1 MREGASSRALSTLWR
16 GEINPAH
23 CAMMNRGA
31 LERGEKRGI
40 IPQHATTNRNELWN
54 GDRMSINDG
63 KRVLQ
68 MEADAILGLIPR
80 LNGRF
85 AEAVDLCYACT
96 GHVVVTGMGKSG
108 NIGQKIAATLSST
121 GTPAFFLHPAEGI
134 HGDLGMVSKRDVVIA
149 LSNSGETGELVRIL
163 QAIKRF
169 NLKVIALT
177 GGARSTLAR
186 WSDVV
191 LDVAVPEEACPLG
204 LAPTSSTT
212 AALAMGD
219 ALAVAILQKR
229 GFRKEDFA
237 SFHPGGTLGRTLLMT
252 VDDAMHRGEDIPV
265 VLETLPMRE
274 VVVEMTSKKLGMTT
288 VVNGEGRLCGV
299 ITDGDLRRLIRRV
312 DSEALFSLPASAV
325 IHGSPRSVLR
335 GTLATQAIHLME
347 THAITVLVVVDD
359 AGKMEGVVHLH
370 DLLRREIV

>member
-1 MREGASSRALSTLWR
+1 
-16 GEINPAH
+16 
-23 CAMMNRGA
+23 
-31 LERGEKRGI
+31 
-40 IPQHATTNRNELWN
+40 
-54 GDRMSINDG
+54 MSIDDG

-68 MEADAILGLIPR
+68 VEADAILGLIPR
-80 LNGRF
+80 LDARF
-85 AEAVDLCYACT
+85 LAAVDLCHACT

-134 HGDLGMVSKRDVVIA
+134 HGDLGMLSKRDVVIA
-149 LSNSGETGELVRIL
+149 LSNSGETEELLRIL

-186 WSDVV
+186 WSDIV

-219 ALAVAILQKR
+219 ALAVSILQKR

-237 SFHPGGTLGRTLLMT
+237 SFHPGGTLGRTLLMI
-252 VDDAMHRGEDIPV
+252 VDDAMRRGEEIPV
-265 VLETLPMRE
+265 VSETTPMRE

-288 VVNGEGRLCGV
+288 VLDGAGRLCGV

-325 IHGSPRSVLR
+325 MHGSPKSVPR

-370 DLLRREIV
+370 DLLKKEIA